1 MNLQARNI
9 LIHDASTQLSQK
21 AAAFAARPKQL
32 FINGE
37 FRDASD
43 GGTFA
48 SEDPA
53 TGKKICDFASA
64 TAEDVDAAV
73 RAAHAAF
80 EKGWRD
86 IAPAARAA
94 LIFRLADLIADN
106 AEELAQLESL
116 DSGRPLSVTRM
127 LDIPFPVEALRYYA
141 GWATKLS
148 GKTFDLSLQADQY
161 HSFTRREPIGVAA
174 LIVPWNFPFVQVA
187 FKLAPALA
195 AGCTVVMKP
204 AEQTPL
210 TTIRLA
216 ELVVEAGFPKGV
228 VNILT
233 GFGRPTGSALAEH
246 PMVGKVSF
254 TGSTQVGKTIVQ
266 AASGN
271 LKRVGLELGGK
282 SPNIVFADADMETA
296 IPAAANA
303 IFAGSGQVCVAGSR
317 LFIQRQ
323 AFDKVVSGIVDH
335 ASRIRIGAGLNVE
348 TEIGPLISD
357 KQRQRVASY
366 VDAGRKAGADIALGG
381 SALGE
386 VGYYYSPTV
395 LVGTTPDMTVEQEE
409 IFGPV
414 VCAIPFDDIEDV
426 LPLADHEVYGLAASV
441 WTRDLS
447 AAHRVSRK
455 LKAGAVWVNC
465 HGVYDPNLPIGGY
478 KQSGWG
484 QELGQAG
491 VEAYT
496 SLKSITVRL

>member
-1 MNLQARNI
+1 MNVHLKA
-9 LIHDASTQLSQK
+9 LLTHDPETQLSAK
-21 AAAFAARPKQL
+21 ARAFAARPKQL

-37 FRDASD
+37 FCDASD

-53 TGKKICDFASA
+53 TGRKICDFASA
-64 TAEDVDAAV
+64 TAQDVDAAV

-80 EKGWRD
+80 ETGWRD
-86 IAPAARAA
+86 MAPVARAA
-94 LIFRLADLIADN
+94 LIFKLADLIADN

-116 DSGRPLSVTRM
+116 DSGRPLNVTRV

-148 GKTFDLSLQADQY
+148 ARTIDLSLQSDAY

-216 ELVVEAGFPKGV
+216 ELVIEAGFPKGV

-233 GFGRPTGSALAEH
+233 GFGRPVGSALAEH

-254 TGSTQVGKTIVQ
+254 TGSTQVGKSIVQ

-282 SPNIVFADADMETA
+282 SPNIVFADADMDLA
-296 IPAAANA
+296 IPGAANA

-317 LFIQRQ
+317 LFIQRS
-323 AFDKVVSGIVDH
+323 AFDKVVSGIIDH
-335 ASRIRIGAGLNVE
+335 ASRIRIGAGLNRE

-357 KQRQRVASY
+357 VQRRRVSSY
-366 VDAGRKAGADIALGG
+366 VDAGRKAGADVALGG

-386 VGYYYSPTV
+386 AGYYYSPTV
-395 LVGTTPDMTVEQEE
+395 LVGTTPNMTVQREE

-414 VCAIPFDDIEDV
+414 VCAVPFDDIDDV
-426 LPLADHEVYGLAASV
+426 LPLADHEVYGLASSV
-441 WTRDLS
+441 WTRDIS
-447 AAHRVSRK
+447 TAHHIARG

-491 VEAYT
+491 VEAFT
-496 SLKSITVRL
+496 SLKSITFRL